1 MVLNLACELELI
13 TVTIISFSN
22 FLCRR
27 EITVPDLLVYG
38 MKQRS
43 NQTVKSN
50 K

>member
-1 MVLNLACELELI
+1 MVLNSVCELELI
-13 TVTIISFSN
+13 IVTIISFSS

-27 EITVPDLLVYG
+27 EITVPDFLVYG